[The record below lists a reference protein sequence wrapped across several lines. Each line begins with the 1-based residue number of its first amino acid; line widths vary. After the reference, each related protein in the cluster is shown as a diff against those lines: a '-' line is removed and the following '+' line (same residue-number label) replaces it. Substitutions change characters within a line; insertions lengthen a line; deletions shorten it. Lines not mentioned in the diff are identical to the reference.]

1 MVSGIDIR
9 PNYIHSVP
17 AAVVLISISAY
28 DSCNSRILI
37 GSKDGELLKNVHKRC
52 PFCCACTKHPQHGS
66 YLGQVATVS
75 TTFVA
80 AIFPKTWFSKESRN

>member
-1 MVSGIDIR
+1 MCLPI
-9 PNYIHSVP
+9 
-17 AAVVLISISAY
+17 
-28 DSCNSRILI
+28 ILGSLL

-80 AIFPKTWFSKESRN
+80 TIFSKTWS